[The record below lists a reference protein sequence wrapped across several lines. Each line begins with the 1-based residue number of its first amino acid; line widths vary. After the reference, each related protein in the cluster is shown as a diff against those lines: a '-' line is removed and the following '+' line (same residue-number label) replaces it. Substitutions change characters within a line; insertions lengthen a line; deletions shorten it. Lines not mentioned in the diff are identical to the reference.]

1 MYLICRNGCTDLA
14 LHRVYV
20 KTFGCSTNFADGEVI
35 AGCLSDAGY
44 EIVDSP
50 ENADVLIYN
59 TCAVKTPTENKMFTI
74 LKKTLKDRKLI
85 VAGCL
90 PLINFERLKR
100 EIKFD
105 GVIGPAPGLEIV
117 KVVNDVV
124 QGKNVVLLEKG
135 FKPSLSLP
143 RIASSSVVKIIPIS
157 YGCTSSCSYCCVRF
171 ARGPLRS
178 YSLDEVLDQV
188 RQALSRGA
196 SEIWLTAQDSA
207 CYGRDIGTNL
217 AALLKRV
224 VELDGE
230 FFVRVGMMNPSY
242 VPDKMRELVDVY
254 KSEKIFKF
262 LHLPLQSG
270 DDEVLKLMNRSYSVQ
285 IFKSIVS
292 IFRNEIPQL
301 TVSTDIICGFPGES
315 DQAFEKSLRLVEEV
329 EPDIV
334 NVSRF
339 FPRPGTPVEKIRGVP
354 GCKIKERSEKM
365 AEAARK
371 ISLKRNKAWL
381 GWKGEVLIDEKG
393 KGNSWVG
400 RNFAYKPIVVRSENN
415 MLGRRLFLH
424 VKNAFPTYLE
434 AEKI

>member
-1 MYLICRNGCTDLA
+1 MDVQHLA

-20 KTFGCSTNFADGEVI
+20 KSFGCSTNFADGEVI

-59 TCAVKTPTENKMFTI
+59 TCAVKTPTENKMITV
-74 LKKTLKDRKLI
+74 LKKRLKNRKLI

-117 KVVNDVV
+117 NVVNDVV

-143 RIASSSVVKIIPIS
+143 RIAGSSIVKIIPIS

-171 ARGPLRS
+171 ARAPLRS
-178 YSLDEVLDQV
+178 YSHDEVLNQI

-224 VELDGE
+224 VELDDE

-242 VPDKMRELVDVY
+242 VLDIMQELIDVY
-254 KSEKIFKF
+254 KDEKIFKF
-262 LHLPLQSG
+262 LHLPVQSG
-270 DDEVLKLMNRSYSVQ
+270 DDDVLKLMNRSYSVET
-285 IFKSIVS
+285 FKSIIS
-292 IFRNEIPQL
+292 TFREKMPQL

-315 DQAFEKSLRLVEEV
+315 DQAFEKSIRLVKEI

-339 FPRPGTPVEKIRGVP
+339 FPRPGTPAEKMKGVI
-354 GCKIKERSEKM
+354 GWKIKERSEKM
-365 AEAARK
+365 AETARK
-371 ISLKRNKAWL
+371 ISLERNKAWL
-381 GWKGEVLIDEKG
+381 GWRGEVLIDEKG
-393 KGNSWVG
+393 KGNSRIG

-415 MLGRRLFLH
+415 MLGKRLFLQ

-434 AEKI
+434 AQKI